1 MASMR
6 DVAARAGVSAKTVS
20 RVFNDDPHVSVATR
34 RRVTLALDEL
44 NYVPNAI
51 PTTLRNGRA
60 PVIGVAVP
68 DVVDPFFAQ
77 VARAAELHAARH
89 EMSVIIASLGTA
101 EREPAVV
108 GAMLRQ
114 ALTGLIIAPI
124 GTDHRYLRPWV
135 GRIPMVFV
143 DRPPVDLATD
153 TFVSDDVRGAHL
165 ATTHLVEHGHTRI
178 AFLGDTLAL
187 PTTHDRLA
195 GYRAAIHD
203 AALAVDE
210 ELIVLGATDRTGA
223 AAAVAALD
231 RIRDRPTALFCTN
244 SRAAMGLIPVLRD
257 RALAV
262 TTFGDFPLADLLQP
276 SVTVIDQHPARLGEL
291 AAQRI
296 SDRLNPAG
304 RRLRRRTT
312 VPVTLVERESCR
324 LSARTP
330 APA

>member
-77 VARAAELHAARH
+77 VARAAEQHAARH

-114 ALTGLIIAPI
+114 AMTGLIIAPI
-124 GTDHRYLRPWV
+124 GTDHRYLRPWA

-143 DRPPVDLATD
+143 DRPPVDLAAD

-178 AFLGDTLAL
+178 AFLGDTLVL

-203 AALAVDE
+203 AALVVDE
-210 ELIVLGATDRTGA
+210 DLIVLGATDRTGA

-231 RIRDRPTALFCTN
+231 RIQDRPTALFCTN

-257 RALAV
+257 RAIAV

-276 SVTVIDQHPARLGEL
+276 SLTVIDQHPARLGEL

-304 RRLRRRTT
+304 RRLRRCTT